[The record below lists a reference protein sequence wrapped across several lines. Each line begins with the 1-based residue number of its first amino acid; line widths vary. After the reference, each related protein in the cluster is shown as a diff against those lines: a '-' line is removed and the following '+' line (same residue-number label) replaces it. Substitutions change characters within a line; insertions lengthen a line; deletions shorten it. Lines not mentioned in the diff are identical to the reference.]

1 MLDDERLE
9 VLRMV
14 RDSAGAIAPR
24 GGSLDR
30 VRALRFGNP
39 GFDVAV
45 WRQMAELGW
54 IGLRLPAAK
63 GGSALGMAESI
74 ALYEELGRGLVPE
87 PLVAGTLAATMLA
100 ATGETALLAELLTG
114 DAIVSLAWQGR
125 RDGIDAEGDIATP
138 RRYVPAGASALLLP
152 VHGEGG
158 LCLRLVNVEQ
168 ADITLVAQQDGSAVA
183 TVRVSANA
191 GRIVSGD
198 IGELLARALDEA
210 ALGSAAYLLGVA
222 ERAFE
227 ITLDYLK
234 QRKQFGQPLAAFQ
247 ALQHRAADMKIQLTL
262 TRASVQ
268 GAAADLDAGIP
279 SRGRSAVTS
288 RAKAR
293 AADTAMLV
301 GREAIQMHGAI
312 GYADECDI
320 GLFTRKA
327 IVVANQYG
335 SAMAHRRRFA
345 DMAKEEPATVG

>member
-9 VLRMV
+9 LVRMV

-30 VRALRFGNP
+30 VRALRFGSP
-39 GFDVAV
+39 GFDLAV

-54 IGLRLPAAK
+54 IGLRLPVAK

-74 ALYEELGRGLVPE
+74 VLYEELGRGLVPE

-100 ATGETALLAELLTG
+100 ATGEADLLREVLAG
-114 DAIVSLAWQGR
+114 DAIVSLAWQGG
-125 RDGIDAEGDIATP
+125 RDGIGAEGDITIP
-138 RRYVPAGASALLLP
+138 RQFVPAAGANALLLP
-152 VHGEGG
+152 ARSESG
-158 LCLRLVNVEQ
+158 LCLRLVNVEE
-168 ADITLVAQQDGSAVA
+168 ADLTFVPQQDGSALA

-191 GRIVSGD
+191 GRKVSGE
-198 IGELLARALDEA
+198 IGGLLAEALDEA

-234 QRKQFGQPLAAFQ
+234 QRKQFGQALAAFQ

-268 GAAADLDAGIP
+268 GAAADLDAGIHT
-279 SRGRSAVTS
+279 RGRSAVVS

-293 AADTAMLV
+293 AADAAMLV

-335 SAMAHRRRFA
+335 SAMVHRRRFSSIA
-345 DMAKEEPATVG
+345 DHRAS

>member
-9 VLRMV
+9 LVRIV
-14 RDSAGAIAPR
+14 RDSAGAVAPR

-30 VRALRFGNP
+30 VRALRFGSP
-39 GFDVAV
+39 GFDASV

-63 GGSALGMAESI
+63 GGSGLGMAESI

-100 ATGETALLAELLTG
+100 ATGEAALVEKLLTG
-114 DAIVSLAWQGR
+114 VAIVSLAWQGG
-125 RDGIDAEGDIATP
+125 RDGIDAKGDIAIP
-138 RRYVPAGASALLLP
+138 RRYVSGAGASAFLLP
-152 VHGEGG
+152 VQGEGG
-158 LCLRLVNVEQ
+158 LCLRLVNVEE
-168 ADITLVAQQDGSAVA
+168 ADITLVPQQDGSAVA

-198 IGELLARALDEA
+198 IGELLAQALDEA

-222 ERAFE
+222 ERAFA

-268 GAAADLDAGIP
+268 GAATDLDAGIH
-279 SRGRSAVTS
+279 SRGRSAVVS
-288 RAKAR
+288 QHR
-293 AADTAMLV
+293 
-301 GREAIQMHGAI
+301 GG
-312 GYADECDI
+312 G
-320 GLFTRKA
+320 
-327 IVVANQYG
+327 
-335 SAMAHRRRFA
+335 HRR
-345 DMAKEEPATVG
+345 